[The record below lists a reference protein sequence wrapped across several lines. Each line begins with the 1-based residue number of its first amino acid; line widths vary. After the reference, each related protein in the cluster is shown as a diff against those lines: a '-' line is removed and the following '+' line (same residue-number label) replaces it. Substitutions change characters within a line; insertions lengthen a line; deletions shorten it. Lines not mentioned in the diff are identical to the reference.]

1 MSEISLNASAGDP
14 ASIVRV
20 ETLGA
25 LFDAAQTLAR
35 VRRWRGDRLALIT
48 NGGGAGV
55 LAADALSLGGEEI
68 PLSRFQGQVLLI
80 VNTASACGF
89 TPQYR
94 GLEALYRSFGP
105 RGFSVLGFPCNQF
118 GGQEPGQAAQIKQ
131 FCSDTYGVSFPMF
144 AKIEVNGANAHPLFR
159 YLKDQKSGVL
169 GSTIKWN
176 FTKFLVD
183 RSGKV
188 VGRHAPTTKPEA
200 LDIEGLL

>member
-1 MSEISLNASAGDP
+1 MTSVYDFN
-14 ASIVRV
+14 
-20 ETLGA
+20 
-25 LFDAAQTLAR
+25 
-35 VRRWRGDRLALIT
+35 
-48 NGGGAGV
+48 
-55 LAADALSLGGEEI
+55 ALSLGGEEI

-118 GGQEPGQAAQIKQ
+118 GGQEPGAAAQIEQ

-159 YLKDQKSGVL
+159 YLKEQKSGVL

-188 VGRHAPTTKPEA
+188 VRRHAPTTKPEA
-200 LDIEGLL
+200 LTKDIEGLL